1 MAPDSSILTGEI
13 PRMEEAGGPQSRGS
27 HSIRHDRAMQLAYTW
42 MLFMES
48 LLRNASFCGCRE
60 MRFHGFPG
68 F

>member
-48 LLRNASFCGCRE
+48 LL
-60 MRFHGFPG
+60 
-68 F
+68 